1 MRLAHTETTPW
12 GPVRTGRGGFITFKT
27 LLEGKEDTPTNY
39 QLLLAN
45 TDVSFKSP
53 RHRHNFDQLRFSL
66 EGATNI
72 GPKRN
77 LEEGDLAYFPEGT
90 YYGPQNQ
97 EEVGNQSL
105 SMVVQFGWPSGDGYM
120 SMRQYDD
127 GFRQLGTE
135 GDFEGGIYKRRQP
148 VFDSKKNQD
157 SYEAIWECSRGRPV
171 QYQKPRFM
179 DAIHF
184 REANFQW
191 QTVEGTIG
199 VAIKDIGSFTERAV
213 KIYFIE
219 LQTGAHYQLAALPHK
234 RLLFVKSGIGKFGNN
249 ANWSD
254 HTAVELA
261 SGEAINM
268 TADTQTVAVVLVF
281 PNFKEIQQ

>member
-1 MRLAHTETTPW
+1 MRLTHAEATPW
-12 GPVRTGRGGFITFKT
+12 GPVRTGRGGLITFKT
-27 LLEGKEDTPTNY
+27 LLEGKEGTPTNY

-77 LEEGDLAYFPEGT
+77 LEEDDLAYFPEGT

-105 SMVVQFGWPSGDGYM
+105 SMVVQFGGPSGDGYM
-120 SMRQYDD
+120 SMRQYDE
-127 GFRQLGTE
+127 GFQQLGTE
-135 GDFEGGIYKRRQP
+135 GDFEGGIYKRWQP
-148 VFDSKKNQD
+148 APDSKKNQD
-157 SYEAIWECSRGRPV
+157 SYEAIWEHNHGRAV
-171 QYQKPRFM
+171 QYQKPRFL

-191 QTVEGTIG
+191 QTVEGTRG

-219 LQTGAHYQLAALPHK
+219 LQAGAHHQLAA
-234 RLLFVKSGIGKFGNN
+234 RQQEQLLFVKSGSGKFDNH
-249 ANWSD
+249 ASWSA

-261 SGEAINM
+261 SGEVIDMA
-268 TADTQTVAVVLVF
+268 ADTLTVAVVLVF
-281 PNFKEIQQ
+281 PSFKGIQQ